1 MNKKTELENGEEVV
15 SKKIVEQ
22 NTRLTCGIIMPIA
35 TMSAEYTSDHWSDV
49 RYILHK
55 AIEKAGFIP
64 RIVSDSEESTVIHGS
79 IINNIYND
87 AIVVCDVSNKNAN
100 VMFELGMRLAFN
112 KPVVIVKDDKT
123 DYSFDTGNIQHEPY
137 RKDLRHST
145 VEKFIDD
152 LSRKITKTYEAST
165 KEDYQSF
172 LSYFGKFEIARVEN
186 TPIAEGEA
194 IEKLL
199 NKMSSLE
206 YNVKLLHNYNED
218 KKEDIL
224 PSSAVSKYRVG
235 NSDSIE
241 ILHSMKVV
249 ENVNRVF
256 NEVIARFPEIESI
269 KYENKRFY
277 VYFKKPISIKERKLY
292 ASQIYEII
300 EEWDLPF

>member
-1 MNKKTELENGEEVV
+1 MNKKVDLQDGEEISV
-15 SKKIVEQ
+15 KEQ
-22 NTRLTCGIIMPIA
+22 KEKRLTCGIIMPIA
-35 TMSAEYTSDHWSDV
+35 TMSSDYTADHWSDV

-152 LSRKITKTYEAST
+152 LSRKIIKTFQASQ

-172 LSYFGKFEIARVEN
+172 LSYFGKFEVAKVEN
-186 TPIAEGEA
+186 KSIAESEA
-194 IEKLL
+194 IEKVL
-199 NKMSSLE
+199 NKMTVLE
-206 YNVKLLHNYNED
+206 TQIKNLNHYNQDLTTTSNIINTDNL
-218 KKEDIL
+218 
-224 PSSAVSKYRVG
+224 
-235 NSDSIE
+235 
-241 ILHSMKVV
+241 
-249 ENVNRVF
+249 
-256 NEVIARFPEIESI
+256 VIDYQI
-269 KYENKRFY
+269 KHENKLPTIINMIETK
-277 VYFKKPISIKERKLY
+277 VPIVVDVSYSFEKERFIVRFGEKVSMNY
-292 ASQIYEII
+292 ARKYNSMILEII
-300 EEWDLPF
+300 NNNDDDLPF

>member
-1 MNKKTELENGEEVV
+1 MNKKVNLQDGEEISV
-15 SKKIVEQ
+15 KEQ
-22 NTRLTCGIIMPIA
+22 KEKRLTCGIIMPIA
-35 TMSAEYTSDHWSDV
+35 TMSSDYTADHWSDV

-152 LSRKITKTYEAST
+152 LSRKIIKTFQASQ

-172 LSYFGKFEIARVEN
+172 LSYFGKFEVAKVEN
-186 TPIAEGEA
+186 KSIAESEA
-194 IEKLL
+194 IEKVL
-199 NKMSSLE
+199 NKMTVLE
-206 YNVKLLHNYNED
+206 TQIKNLNHYNQDLTTTSNIINTDNL
-218 KKEDIL
+218 
-224 PSSAVSKYRVG
+224 
-235 NSDSIE
+235 
-241 ILHSMKVV
+241 
-249 ENVNRVF
+249 
-256 NEVIARFPEIESI
+256 VIDYQI
-269 KYENKRFY
+269 KHENKLPTIINMIETKVPIVVDVSYSFEKEIFIVRFGE
-277 VYFKKPISIKERKLY
+277 KISMNYARKYNSMIL
-292 ASQIYEII
+292 EII
-300 EEWDLPF
+300 NNNDDDLPF

>member
-1 MNKKTELENGEEVV
+1 MNKKVDLQDGEEISV
-15 SKKIVEQ
+15 KEQ
-22 NTRLTCGIIMPIA
+22 KEKRLTCGIIMPIA
-35 TMSAEYTSDHWSDV
+35 TMSSDYTADHWSDV

-145 VEKFIDD
+145 VDKFIDD
-152 LSRKITKTYEAST
+152 LSRKIIKTFQASQ

-172 LSYFGKFEIARVEN
+172 LSYFGKFEVAKVEN
-186 TPIAEGEA
+186 KSIAESEA
-194 IEKLL
+194 IEKVL
-199 NKMSSLE
+199 NKMTVLE
-206 YNVKLLHNYNED
+206 TQIKNLNHYNQDLTTTSNIINTDNL
-218 KKEDIL
+218 
-224 PSSAVSKYRVG
+224 
-235 NSDSIE
+235 
-241 ILHSMKVV
+241 
-249 ENVNRVF
+249 
-256 NEVIARFPEIESI
+256 VIDYQI
-269 KYENKRFY
+269 KHENKLPTIINMIETKVPIVVDVSYSFEKEIFIVRFGE
-277 VYFKKPISIKERKLY
+277 KISMNYARKYNSMIL
-292 ASQIYEII
+292 EII
-300 EEWDLPF
+300 NNNDDDLPF

>member
-1 MNKKTELENGEEVV
+1 MNKKVDLKDVEEISV
-15 SKKIVEQ
+15 KEQ
-22 NTRLTCGIIMPIA
+22 KEKRLTCGIIMPIA
-35 TMSAEYTSDHWSDV
+35 TMSSDYTADHWSDV

-152 LSRKITKTYEAST
+152 LSRKIIKTFQASQ

-172 LSYFGKFEIARVEN
+172 LSYFGKFEVAKVEN
-186 TPIAEGEA
+186 KSIAESEA
-194 IEKLL
+194 IEKVL
-199 NKMSSLE
+199 NKMTVLE
-206 YNVKLLHNYNED
+206 TQIKNLNHYNQDLTTTSNIINTDNL
-218 KKEDIL
+218 
-224 PSSAVSKYRVG
+224 
-235 NSDSIE
+235 
-241 ILHSMKVV
+241 
-249 ENVNRVF
+249 
-256 NEVIARFPEIESI
+256 VIDYQI
-269 KYENKRFY
+269 KHENKLPTIINMIETK
-277 VYFKKPISIKERKLY
+277 VPIVVDVSYSFEKERFIVRFSEKVSMSY
-292 ASQIYEII
+292 ARKYNSMILEII
-300 EEWDLPF
+300 NNNDDDLPF